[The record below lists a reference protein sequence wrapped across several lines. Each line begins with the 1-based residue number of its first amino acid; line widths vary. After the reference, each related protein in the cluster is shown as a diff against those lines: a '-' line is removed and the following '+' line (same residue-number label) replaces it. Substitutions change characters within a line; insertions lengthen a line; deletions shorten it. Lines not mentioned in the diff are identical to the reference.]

1 MGGPKRVGSGAS
13 YGDRRAMQARPGT
26 SGSAPGVAALR
37 VSQLRHSASN
47 SERNFSMYEMYGP
60 IAPS

>member
-26 SGSAPGVAALR
+26 PSAAPSGTTLR
-37 VSQLRHSASN
+37 VSD
-47 SERNFSMYEMYGP
+47 
-60 IAPS
+60 